1 MKALSFLA
9 LLATASIAVAAP
21 AALPASVTA
30 AKTVVGIISQDDTGY
45 VVNAELIQHYTKL
58 CKMFPSMGDKPG
70 DGVFVVDEG
79 VFHLDSAHFTDYVR
93 MLAREKDSAKSH
105 EVSFVMRADWNERAT
120 R

>member
-1 MKALSFLA
+1 MKALTFLA

-21 AALPASVTA
+21 AGQPVA
-30 AKTVVGIISQDDTGY
+30 GIISQDDTGY
-45 VVNAELIQHYTKL
+45 LVKAELIQHYTKL
-58 CKMFPSMGDKPG
+58 CKMFPAMGDKPG